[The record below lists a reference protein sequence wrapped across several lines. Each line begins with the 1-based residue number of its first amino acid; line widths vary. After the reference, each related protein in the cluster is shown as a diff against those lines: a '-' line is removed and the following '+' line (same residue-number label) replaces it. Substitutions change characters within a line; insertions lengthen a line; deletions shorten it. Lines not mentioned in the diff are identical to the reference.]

1 MKFCIVGMGTRGNI
15 FAKTLMQS
23 AYAKLV
29 AVADLD
35 PKRVEE
41 TAKAYNAKGYTDY
54 RDMMETERP
63 DAVVI
68 TTPDATH
75 REPVVFAAEHK
86 INILCEK
93 PYATNKADADAMTKA
108 IKENGV
114 KCLVAFENRWN
125 MPTYA
130 AKTQIDAGDLG
141 KILYYNAKLATSIIV
156 PTQFLPW
163 SASSSP
169 GWYMYP
175 HILDLAT
182 WYTGQ
187 RVASVYAVGTRGV
200 LKARGID
207 TLDTIHSIFKLE
219 NGSTVQLLSSFI
231 LPEKMPLR
239 YDFKI
244 DVVGEKGGLFLDMHD
259 QMVHEVTDRYA
270 HLSLTLAYP
279 LYGKMVGAPSQML
292 HYFIDCIRN
301 DVAIESN
308 EDAGRDNTIAI
319 EAAHRSVAEER
330 PLDIRYEY

>member
-1 MKFCIVGMGTRGNI
+1 MKFCVIGIGTRGTI
-15 FAKTLMQS
+15 FANTLMQS
-23 AYAKLV
+23 AYAELV
-29 AVADLD
+29 AIADID
-35 PKRVEE
+35 P
-41 TAKAYNAKGYTDY
+41 AKAADAKETFGIKGYTDY
-54 RDMMETERP
+54 KEMLDAEKP

-75 REPVVFAAEHK
+75 RDPLVYAAERK

-93 PYATNKADADAMTKA
+93 PYATTKADADVMTKA
-108 IKENGV
+108 VKKNGV

-125 MPTYA
+125 LPTYA
-130 AKTQIDAGDLG
+130 AKAQIDAGDIG
-141 KILYYNAKLATSIIV
+141 KILFYNAKLATSIIV
-156 PTQFLPW
+156 PTKFLPW
-163 SASSSP
+163 SANSSP

-187 RVASVYAVGTRGV
+187 KVTSVYAVGTKGV
-200 LKARGID
+200 LQARGID
-207 TLDTIHSIFKLE
+207 ILDTIHSIFKLE
-219 NGSTVQLLSSFI
+219 NGSVVQLLSSFI
-231 LPEKMPLR
+231 LPEKLPLR

-259 QMVHEVTDRYA
+259 QMIHEVTDRYT

-301 DVAIESN
+301 DIAIDSD
-308 EDAGRDNTIAI
+308 EDAGRNNTIAI
-319 EAAHRSVAEER
+319 ETAHRSVYEGK
-330 PLDIRYEY
+330 PLDIAYDY